1 MKLKNGLSVKKIIGE
16 YLLLSDEE
24 SNGAFTGTF
33 VLNDVSAFICKQLKK
48 EITYEELIDS
58 IIEAYNVQKDIVTK
72 DLDIILN
79 IFRKHDILEE

>member
-1 MKLKNGLSVKKIIGE
+1 MKLKKGLSVKKIIGE

-33 VLNDVSAFICKQLKK
+33 VLNDVSAFICKKLKK
-48 EITYEELIDS
+48 EITYDELIDS
-58 IIEAYNVQKDIVTK
+58 IIEVYNVEKNKATK
-72 DLDIILN
+72 DVDIILN